1 MSDKNVVKFKKRF
14 HPNLALFLFLII
26 ILYIIFLA
34 WNILSKNHVS
44 IYEVNTS
51 DISDDAPLYG
61 FIMRQEE
68 VVQTEQAGYVNY
80 YCSEGN
86 RIGKGDVA
94 YTIDA
99 DGEVSKILEEIQK
112 EKDNSESIVQMR
124 EVISSFQ
131 SSFTMSNYNDVTK
144 LKYDA
149 KNVVFDRN
157 NGSLYSD
164 LKKAMTSSGKDKN
177 FTKVTAKKSGI
188 VAYTMDGYEKTKKE
202 EISTELFDEYGSITR
217 RQLQS
222 EGPIKAG
229 APVYKLITSN
239 DWSIVVKLDD
249 SYYQALK
256 DEESVLVTVLKDKTS
271 FNANVDIY
279 EREGEYFAILTT
291 SRFMEHYIND
301 RFLQIEF
308 QLKTASGLKIPNIPI
323 LQKDFFTIPK
333 SVVTRGTDGLGV
345 VRQTM
350 NASGKMAHEFTSL
363 SNAMLID
370 DMYYVSSS
378 VLQEGD
384 ILMDSSA
391 GEDYIVSEK
400 KKLSGV
406 YYVNEGYCR
415 FRPVEIQY
423 KNKEYTIVK
432 EQTPYG
438 LAAYD
443 HIVVDP
449 SSLKDDDFIE

>member
-1 MSDKNVVKFKKRF
+1 MPDKNVVKFKKRF
-14 HPNLALFLFLII
+14 HPNLALFLFLIV

-34 WNILSKNHVS
+34 WNMLSQNHIS

-61 FIMRQEE
+61 FILRQEE
-68 VVQTEQAGYVNY
+68 VVRTEQAGYVNY

-94 YTIDA
+94 YTVDE
-99 DGEVSKILEEIQK
+99 DGEVSKMLEAIQK

-131 SSFTMSNYNDVTK
+131 SSFTMSNYNDVTR
-144 LKYDA
+144 LKYGA

-164 LKKAMTSSGKDKN
+164 LKQAISASGKDKN

-188 VAYTMDGYEKTKKE
+188 VAYTMDGYENTGKE
-202 EISTELFDEYGSITR
+202 KISTELFDEYGSIAR
-217 RQLQS
+217 KQMQS
-222 EGPIKAG
+222 EGIVKAG

-256 DEESVLVTVLKDKTS
+256 DEESVRVTVLKDKTS
-271 FNANVDIY
+271 FNANVEIY
-279 EREGEYFAILTT
+279 ESGGQRFAILMT

-308 QLKTASGLKIPNIPI
+308 QLKTASGLKIPNSSI
-323 LQKDFFTIPK
+323 LQKNFFTIPK
-333 SVVTRGTDGLGV
+333 HIVTRGTNGLGV
-345 VRQTM
+345 VRQTT
-350 NASGKMAHEFTSL
+350 NASGKTTHEFTAL

-370 DMYYVSSS
+370 DMYYVSTS
-378 VLQEGD
+378 VLQQGD
-384 ILMDSSA
+384 MLMDSST

-415 FRPVEIQY
+415 FRPVEVQY

-449 SSLKDDDFIE
+449 SNLKDDDFIE

>member
-256 DEESVLVTVLKDKTS
+256 DEESVRVTVLKDKTS

-308 QLKTASGLKIPNIPI
+308 QLKTASGLKIPNSSI

-345 VRQTM
+345 
-350 NASGKMAHEFTSL
+350 
-363 SNAMLID
+363 
-370 DMYYVSSS
+370 
-378 VLQEGD
+378 
-384 ILMDSSA
+384 
-391 GEDYIVSEK
+391 
-400 KKLSGV
+400 
-406 YYVNEGYCR
+406 
-415 FRPVEIQY
+415 
-423 KNKEYTIVK
+423 
-432 EQTPYG
+432 
-438 LAAYD
+438 
-443 HIVVDP
+443 
-449 SSLKDDDFIE
+449 